1 MNEGGPSARE
11 MVQVAAFSLAIA
23 AYVYVIGWLV
33 TWGRLAGARL
43 PVDASLPM
51 IDKTV
56 LFAAGLRIVLAM
68 AVVFAVM
75 CGVAYGAHVGT
86 WQKRAPEW
94 HDIVRAGRAR
104 AHEYALKPQLR
115 LNDAPEVAL
124 NDRFVRIIAGF
135 NVGVLAAALGLAG
148 ARLAKTLVDQI
159 SPGHWWALLGPWAV
173 ITAALA
179 LLLARFANPLRGGR
193 VAHAVIWA
201 AVAVV
206 ALLSSAPIGLLVITW
221 AAIATFGRWYARHH
235 SLPVTKLEFVLSP
248 LPWVLLTIYA
258 LVGLAYSSM
267 PPVSFPQTVVNTA
280 SGLRVGG
287 YLARTRA
294 GVHLV
299 SCKPLADAT
308 STDET
313 VSVVPAGEIQSMAT
327 SDTPFTLDSGYRPS
341 LLTLAIHA
349 FGIKENTPTWIRP
362 ELKARRA
369 TCAGAPPP
377 RPSAGYEAHQLGSA
391 VFAGPAPPGG
401 RARDGEPPVERASPS
416 IARLA
421 RRVQPTILVTVADRF
436 WPVSVGAVLEDLG
449 SKGQPTCLHRVP
461 PRCAVIHPKLTD
473 LQGRASAGS
482 DFLQYPATP
491 ALDPNPTGQLNAFLR
506 GQRGRQ
512 TPVPSLHEWLADP
525 GVLDPWST
533 VQVYFYYA
541 GPVEPSHWPAP
552 NPSIP
557 AGLIGLQYWFFYPY
571 NYYPTVAT
579 TDLMNEAPIAGDVV
593 NTDLHQGDWEHVTV
607 LLDPK
612 TLTPRWL
619 YMARHSD
626 EGEYFPWN
634 SPLLSFDEGH
644 PLVQAAFGGHPTYDP
659 HCGGR
664 MRFAHGLGGR
674 VSDWVVCGSGRFAF
688 RAATTPLVDI
698 ASTPWACWKG
708 HFGVATPSEVKA
720 ARLDEDSVQR
730 AIDKYYYVA
739 GPRSPLW
746 QAENGHLSADGN
758 PPRETGVCANNGD
771 PRVPELA
778 ATRAGLG
785 LAGRRALLG
794 RRG

>member
-1 MNEGGPSARE
+1 

-23 AYVYVIGWLV
+23 AYVYLIGWLV

-68 AVVFAVM
+68 ALVFALM
-75 CGVAYGAHVGT
+75 CVVAYGAHTWT
-86 WQKRAPEW
+86 WQRRAPEW

-104 AHEYALKPQLR
+104 AHAYALKPQLR
-115 LNDAPEVAL
+115 LNDPPEVAL

-148 ARLAKTLVDQI
+148 ARLAKTVVDQI

-173 ITAALA
+173 ISIALTF
-179 LLLARFANPLRGGR
+179 LLARFLSPLRGGR
-193 VAHAVIWA
+193 VAQAIIWA

-206 ALLSSAPIGLLVITW
+206 ALVVSAPIGLLVLTW

-235 SLPVTKLEFVLSP
+235 VLPASKLEFVLSP

-258 LVGLAYSSM
+258 FVGLAYNSM
-267 PPVSFPQTVVNTA
+267 PPVSFPQTVVNTP
-280 SGLRVGG
+280 SGLRLGG
-287 YLARTRA
+287 YLAHTRT
-294 GVHLV
+294 GVFLV

-313 VSVVPAGEIQSMAT
+313 VSVVPAGEVQSTAT
-327 SDTPFTLDSGYRPS
+327 SDTPFTLDAGYRPS
-341 LLTLAIHA
+341 LLTLALHA
-349 FGIKENTPTWIRP
+349 FGINENVPTWIRP
-362 ELKARRA
+362 ELKTRRA
-369 TCAGAPPP
+369 TCAGAQPP
-377 RPSAGYEAHQLGSA
+377 RPSVGYEAPQLGSA

-401 RARDGEPPVERASPS
+401 RARDGEPPVEQTTPG

-421 RRVQPTILVTVADRF
+421 RRFQPTILATVADRF
-436 WPVSVGAVLEDLG
+436 WPVSVGAVLEDVG
-449 SKGQPTCLHRVP
+449 TNGQPTCLYRVLKS
-461 PRCAVIHPKLTD
+461 CAVIHPKLTD
-473 LQGRASAGS
+473 LHGLASAPG
-482 DFLQYPATP
+482 DFLEYPATP
-491 ALDPNPTGQLNAFLR
+491 ALDRDPTGQFNAFVR

-512 TPVPSLHEWLADP
+512 TPVPSLHRWLADP

-533 VQVYFYYA
+533 AQVYFYYA
-541 GPVEPSHWPAP
+541 GPVEPLRWPAP

-579 TDLMNEAPIAGDVV
+579 PDLMNEAPIAGDVV

-607 LLDPK
+607 LLEPK
-612 TLTPRWL
+612 TLVPRWL

-626 EGEYFPWN
+626 EGAYFPWN

-644 PLVQAAFGGHPTYDP
+644 LVVQAAFGGHPTYDP
-659 HCGGR
+659 RCGGR
-664 MRFAHGLGGR
+664 MRFAHRLGGR

-688 RAATTPLVDI
+688 RAATTPLADI
-698 ASTPWACWKG
+698 ANTPWACWKG
-708 HFGVATPSEVKA
+708 HFGVATPSEVAA

-758 PPRETGVCANNGD
+758 PPRDAGVCANSSD
-771 PRVPELA
+771 PRAPELA

-785 LAGRRALLG
+785 VAGHRALARKAL
-794 RRG
+794 